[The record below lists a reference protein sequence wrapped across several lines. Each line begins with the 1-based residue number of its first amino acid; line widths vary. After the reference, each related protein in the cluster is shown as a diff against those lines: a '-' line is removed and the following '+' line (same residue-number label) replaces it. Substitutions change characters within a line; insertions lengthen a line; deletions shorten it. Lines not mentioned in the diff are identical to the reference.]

1 MIRDYTTSQD
11 TSFLTGNDVP
21 EFVKTANFT
30 GDGSSKRRDQDYALI
45 VVAADGNQ
53 PFFPVYDKAHT
64 WASAKFLSDNWT
76 GMPKNAAAI
85 AARSISGMAEI
96 FEIIDDV
103 PLAVKKLAA
112 LAPEKTGR
120 YYEPSSTDLPI
131 FEERPLDE
139 KIASIKIGEAIFP
152 VRGFG
157 ELSEA
162 ERWFDFNHFDM
173 NQADKYKMASFLA
186 QRREDL
192 SSDEEM
198 KKASSWMYRSE
209 EIEKVAVLTEMN
221 ETRFSVEMIKR
232 ANLCQD
238 NDLFKAYSRLST
250 DPKIAMMGGPLAAI
264 DMVETL
270 DVNSGLRGSYGSWI
284 PDAIGAVLQKGAAA
298 PAAEPPSETQI
309 EFHNVKQGGM
319 VDFENGLENDF
330 LPASR
335 VKKALE
341 SPQVQKLLG
350 PKLASELAKNPSQ
363 ISSLHASMAGYIY
376 DVAMTKR

>member
-1 MIRDYTTSQD
+1 MLRCYTTSQD
-11 TSFLTGNDVP
+11 TSFLTGEGVP
-21 EFVKTANFT
+21 DYVKVANFS
-30 GDGSSKRRDQDYALI
+30 DHGSTKRRDQDYGLI
-45 VVAADGNQ
+45 VVAADGMQ
-53 PFFPVYDKAHT
+53 QLYPVYDKAHT

-85 AARSISGMAEI
+85 AARSIAGMADI
-96 FEIIDDV
+96 FEIDI
-103 PLAVKKLAA
+103 PLSIKKLAA

-120 YYEPSSTDLPI
+120 YYEPSSSDLPI
-131 FEERPLDE
+131 FEERPLDD
-139 KIASIKIGEAIFP
+139 KIASIKVGELVFP
-152 VRGFG
+152 VRGFA

-162 ERWFDFNHFDM
+162 ERWFDSSHFDL
-173 NQADKYKMASFLA
+173 NQADKYKMAGFLA
-186 QRREDL
+186 QRREEL

-198 KKASSWMYRSE
+198 MKASSWMYKSE
-209 EIEKVAVLTEMN
+209 EVGKVAELTEVN

-238 NDLFKAYSRLST
+238 NDLFKAYSRLSA

-270 DVNSGLRGSYGSWI
+270 DVNSGLRGSYGTWI
-284 PDAIGAVLQKGAAA
+284 PDAIGAVLQKKAA
-298 PAAEPPSETQI
+298 PAAELPAETQI

-319 VDFENGLENDF
+319 VDFENGLESDF
-330 LPASR
+330 LPAGR

-350 PKLASELAKNPSQ
+350 PKIAAELIKNPAQ
-363 ISSLHASMAGYIY
+363 ISNLHASMAGFIY
-376 DVAMTKR
+376 DVALTKR